1 MYAIPDELDSYMY
14 QSVGHMGVAM
24 YAEAVG
30 VPLYRRIIQGSS
42 ITTTKTY
49 NPTEGD
55 EVEDLYL
62 LLKEVQVWRTTGFEA
77 WVKERAIISL
87 QFPFL
92 FNGFALKLIV
102 ES

>member
-1 MYAIPDELDSYMY
+1 MCSGKTLSFYIHTFPDELDSYMY

-62 LLKEVQVWRTTGFEA
+62 LLKEVQVGRRTCQA
-77 WVKERAIISL
+77 WVDEGKM
-87 QFPFL
+87 
-92 FNGFALKLIV
+92 IV
-102 ES
+102 L